1 LYSFSVLSG
10 ESNIWTNGE
19 RLIFLG
25 LQNPSHFLKKR
36 ISALPIGE
44 FNSLPPEFTMQK
56 RFFILVLIQHV
67 ASLSFFSRQT
77 LLVNT
82 ATTSKRTR
90 TPTQITTQ
98 IATATRMPAT
108 LLLSLALTFHPDCAS
123 AVSGG
128 GTDYASLNISG
139 KVRTLWGAMD
149 RQALLCGLLI
159 DHSLVDSSLKPHR
172 TSHNRNTMERISR
185 KLLQRVPIFEEASFG
200 GAGS

>member
-1 LYSFSVLSG
+1 MDQRRKI
-10 ESNIWTNGE
+10 NIPRASE
-19 RLIFLG
+19 
-25 LQNPSHFLKKR
+25 PSHFLKKR
-36 ISALPIGE
+36 ICPPQIGE

-159 DHSLVDSSLKPHR
+159 DHSLVDFSLKPHR
-172 TSHNRNTMERISR
+172 TSHNRNTTERISR